1 MEEALRLAHRYLIP
15 EEVFWGLTPYNFVL
29 MAQERAKGRREDAFL
44 SGWSA
49 EYCARQKMLSGPADY
64 IRDLFDGEAVIDDGE
79 AIRAWVMENDR
90 RFAAEV
96 ERSEGPA

>member
-49 EYCARQKMLSGPADY
+49 EYCARQKTLSGPSDY
-64 IRDLFDGEAVIDDGE
+64 ISDLFESTADSSTASDDDILAWAMSMPVEPEQPEDG
-79 AIRAWVMENDR
+79 
-90 RFAAEV
+90 
-96 ERSEGPA
+96 